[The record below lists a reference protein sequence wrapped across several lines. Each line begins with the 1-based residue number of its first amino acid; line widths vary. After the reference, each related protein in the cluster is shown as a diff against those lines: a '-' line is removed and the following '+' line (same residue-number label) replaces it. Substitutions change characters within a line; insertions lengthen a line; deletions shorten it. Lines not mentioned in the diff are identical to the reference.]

1 MPESKKIKEYRETLQ
16 DMAKPRGKRN
26 KKELEGKAAK
36 LGTEIY
42 GEERKGKPETKPGN
56 KPRR

>member
-1 MPESKKIKEYRETLQ
+1 MPESKKVKEYRDTLQ
-16 DMAKPRGKRN
+16 DMSKPQTRRR

-42 GEERKGKPETKPGN
+42 GEERKGKPKIKPGN
-56 KPRR
+56 KPR